1 MRYHKVINKRIY
13 ELCAKHDM
21 SITKLAVTAN
31 IRPTTL
37 HNIMLNKSST
47 NPKLDVLH
55 KIAFVF
61 NLTLAEFLDFPEV
74 EKIAEDY
81 FYDLNNPIQRGLP
94 RD

>member
-37 HNIMLNKSST
+37 HNIMLNKATT

-61 NLTLAEFLDFPEV
+61 NMTLAEFLDSPEI
-74 EKIAEDY
+74 EQIAIDY
-81 FYDLNNPIQRGLP
+81 FDELNDPTKR
-94 RD
+94 R